1 MIGYFTKRLYLCNV
15 KIKNKCKDFGQ
26 NSKNKTFNQKKLW
39 KELTYRLSSVK

>member
-1 MIGYFTKRLYLCNV
+1 MIGYFTKCLYLCNV

-39 KELTYRLSSVK
+39 TKWTFEQSSMR